1 MRKRKFSWRI
11 SCILLLTVVLI
22 FALPL
27 MSQTFEKVQ
36 KNISEFTLNNGLKF
50 IVYENHDAPV
60 ISFHVYVDAGA
71 ANESYGITGISHLLE
86 HMAFKG
92 TKTIGTKNYAEESKY
107 LNKIDKIYEE
117 IQKEKY
123 CTTKPDTAKLAVL
136 QKEFDLVQAKAKEY
150 VINNEMFDIFMSQG
164 DHGMNAFT
172 SNDATQ
178 YINSLPSNRL
188 EFWMAVTSDRFMNP
202 VFREFFKEKNVVME
216 ERRLTTE
223 SNPIRK
229 LLEDLMAVAFK
240 AHPYHHSVVGHMSDL
255 LRITRSD
262 VKKHFAKY
270 YIPSNMVIAI
280 AGDVKP
286 TEVKKLAKIYFER
299 IPSTPKPEGPR
310 TVEPEQWG
318 ERYVKVVAQS
328 QPILIIGYH
337 RPSGTH
343 SDNAPLNALA
353 NIIGQGRSSWL
364 YKYLVKDK
372 KIAIQTGAFNGLPGD
387 KYPCLIAFYA
397 IPSQGHTSEE
407 CLKAIDEFIEKIK
420 ETPVSEQELKKY
432 KRTQEIN
439 LIDEL
444 KSNSSIAMMLTKAE
458 VVDGDWRE
466 MFKELDKVNA
476 VTADDIKRVAKTYLI
491 KSNRTIGEIVPE
503 EDEDNK

>member
-1 MRKRKFSWRI
+1 MRKGNFSRRI
-11 SCILLLTVVLI
+11 LIILLLSAVIVFT
-22 FALPL
+22 LPL

-36 KNISEFTLNNGLKF
+36 KNISEFTLSNGLKF

-60 ISFHVYVDAGA
+60 ISFHVYVDAGS

-92 TKTIGTKNYAEESKY
+92 TKTIGTKNYTEEKIY
-107 LNKIDKIYEE
+107 LDKLDKIYDK
-117 IQKEKY
+117 ILKEKY
-123 CTTKPDTAKLAVL
+123 CTVNPDTSKLAVL
-136 QKEFDLVQAKAKEY
+136 QKEFDSVQKQAKEW
-150 VINNEMFDIFMSQG
+150 VINNEMFDLFLSQG

-188 EFWMAVTSDRFMNP
+188 EFWMSVTSDRFMNP
-202 VFREFFKEKNVVME
+202 VFREFLKEKNVVME

-229 LLEDLMAVAFK
+229 LLEDLVAVAYK
-240 AHPYHHSVVGHMSDL
+240 AHPYHHPVVGHMSDL
-255 LRITRSD
+255 LRITRND

-286 TEVKKLAKIYFER
+286 KEVSKLAETYFER
-299 IPSTPKPEGPR
+299 IPGSPKPDAPR
-310 TVEPEQWG
+310 TIEPEQWG
-318 ERYVKVVAQS
+318 ERCVKVVAQS
-328 QPILIIGYH
+328 QPILLIGYH
-337 RPSGTH
+337 RPNGAH
-343 SDNAPLNALA
+343 KDNAPLNALA

-372 KIAIQTGAFNGLPGD
+372 KIAIQTGAINGLPGD
-387 KYPCLIAFYA
+387 KYPCLLAFYA
-397 IPSQGHTSEE
+397 VPSQGHTSDE
-407 CLKAIDEFIEKIK
+407 CLTAIDDFIEKIK
-420 ETPVSEQELKKY
+420 STPVSDQELKKY
-432 KRTQEIN
+432 QRTQEIN

-444 KSNSSIAMMLTKAE
+444 KSNASIAMALTKAE
-458 VVDGDWRE
+458 VVDGNWAE

-491 KSNRTIGEIVPE
+491 KSNRTVGELVS
-503 EDEDNK
+503 EDKKNK